1 MYSSKRRGK
10 TVLIFLTFRLQDKNL
25 LSGKVRQDNWRGEWI
40 NLLRGII
47 KSYRAR
53 NGCDTRSRG
62 SAKEHKAL
70 RFNLTFNTHVE
81 STTLNLK
88 DLSERTQ
95 SSAQDSFLSPSLSSQ
110 CFACSHLI
118 SSKIIHRSS
127 LTDIRGSASDRD
139 GEGDPA

>member
-1 MYSSKRRGK
+1 M
-10 TVLIFLTFRLQDKNL
+10 LIFLTFRLQDKNL
-25 LSGKVRQDNWRGEWI
+25 LSGKVRRYNWRGEWI

-62 SAKEHKAL
+62 SEKEHKGHKAL

-88 DLSERTQ
+88 DLSER
-95 SSAQDSFLSPSLSSQ
+95 S
-110 CFACSHLI
+110 
-118 SSKIIHRSS
+118 
-127 LTDIRGSASDRD
+127 
-139 GEGDPA
+139 